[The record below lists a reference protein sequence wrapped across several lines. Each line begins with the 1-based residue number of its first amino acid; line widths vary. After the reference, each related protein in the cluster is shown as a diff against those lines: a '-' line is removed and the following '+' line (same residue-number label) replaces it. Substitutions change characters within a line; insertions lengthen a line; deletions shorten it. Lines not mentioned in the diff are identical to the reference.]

1 MQNAA
6 GLFSFCIR
14 FSSGFEVMFI
24 KPLVMKFGGTS
35 IEDTPAFA
43 RTARI
48 IGAQRRAQ
56 PVIIVSAM
64 SRMTDAL
71 VRSVAL
77 AQQSGNVDEAFSVLA
92 EHFAR
97 HTTIAQTLLNDAAQ
111 ADFQVVLEKAEREVC
126 ELLEQVRARAMPLL
140 FLQDVIVAYGEQLS
154 AVLLTAVLQANELP
168 AQCVDARRCITTN
181 EEHGNAAPLTEETG
195 ERTRRELAPLIE
207 AGRIPVLGGFIAAT
221 QSGATTTLGR
231 GGSDYSAAI
240 IGAAIDAREIEIW
253 SDVTGVLTADP
264 RIVKNARTVPSLTY
278 EEAAELAYFGAKVLH
293 PKTIQP
299 AVERGIPVRVR
310 NSRQPLEAGTIIF
323 TDTDVAPHSVK
334 AIAHKTGITT
344 LQITSARMLG
354 AYGFLRAVFE
364 IFDKHRII
372 VDVVTTSEVSL
383 SLSVDDPRALPA
395 IIPELQQLGA
405 VEIEGRRAI
414 IAVIGE
420 GLRATPG
427 LAARVFSTISDIN
440 IPLISL
446 GASSVNLTFIVA
458 EENVNEAV
466 NRLHRAYFERGIKG
480 AATA

>member
-1 MQNAA
+1 
-6 GLFSFCIR
+6 
-14 FSSGFEVMFI
+14 MFI

-35 IEDTPAFA
+35 IEDARAFA
-43 RTARI
+43 RTAQI
-48 IGAQRRAQ
+48 IGAQHHAQ
-56 PVIIVSAM
+56 PVVIVSAM

-71 VRSVAL
+71 VRSVAV
-77 AQQSGNVDEAFSVLA
+77 AQQSGDADEGFSILA

-97 HTTIAQTLLNDAAQ
+97 HAAVAQTLLNDTACAAFQ
-111 ADFQVVLEKAEREVC
+111 AFLEKAAREVR

-154 AVLLTAVLQANELP
+154 AVLLTAVLQANEVP
-168 AQCVDARRCITTN
+168 AQYIDARRCITTN
-181 EEHGNAAPLTEETG
+181 DEHGNAAPLLEETG
-195 ERTRRELAPLIE
+195 ERTRRELAPIIE

-221 QSGATTTLGR
+221 RSGATTTLGR

-240 IGAAIDAREIEIW
+240 IGAALDAREIEIW

-264 RIVKNARTVPSLTY
+264 RIVKGAYTVPSLSY
-278 EEAAELAYFGAKVLH
+278 AEAAELAYFGAKVLH

-310 NSRQPLEAGTIIF
+310 NSRQPAEAGTIIF

-354 AYGFLRAVFE
+354 AYGFLRAIFE
-364 IFDKHRII
+364 IFDQHRII

-395 IIPELQQLGA
+395 IIPKLQQLGA
-405 VEIEGRRAI
+405 VEIESRRAI

-458 EENVNEAV
+458 EEHVNEAV
-466 NRLHRAYFERGIKG
+466 NRLHAAYFERGMEG
-480 AATA
+480 VATA